1 MKGHKETHM
10 NENALHTTGE
20 DNVQQRAFYHEVF
33 TYTLICKT
41 VILNCNSGI
50 FLMVFCR
57 QKTRNLPID
66 HGQFHTS
73 DKPDEQEKLSKSS
86 RTRIVHPS
94 NCENSTASLTTGNSS
109 RVPSVIFCSARCG
122 DAACS
127 IYNSS
132 LEKRS
137 CQRAA

>member
-1 MKGHKETHM
+1 MKGYKETHM
-10 NENALHTTGE
+10 NENALHTTRE

-33 TYTLICKT
+33 TYMFICKT

-94 NCENSTASLTTGNSS
+94 NCLRKLHSFTDNRKFFESTICHLLLGSL
-109 RVPSVIFCSARCG
+109 RRCSMQH
-122 DAACS
+122 
-127 IYNSS
+127 
-132 LEKRS
+132 L
-137 CQRAA
+137 